1 MKYIEIHKTKTFK
14 YKLKLSNLLKSN
26 GGKTNGV
33 LGTCIYL
40 PWESGK
46 GKAAGCMG
54 WRKIPETGGEEKEKG
69 ILEEKMTILSKFLIF
84 DKQPGI
90 KKCSSCSGTG
100 KIELSD
106 KTSVGTAI
114 FYGLVITTLVF
125 SLMDMVGSTPN
136 YFINVPLFV
145 GSAILGMLTLAEYK
159 EQINQPTV
167 ENKKWEK
174 QL

>member
-1 MKYIEIHKTKTFK
+1 
-14 YKLKLSNLLKSN
+14 
-26 GGKTNGV
+26 
-33 LGTCIYL
+33 
-40 PWESGK
+40 
-46 GKAAGCMG
+46 
-54 WRKIPETGGEEKEKG
+54 
-69 ILEEKMTILSKFLIF
+69 MTILSKFLIF
-84 DKQPGI
+84 DQKPGI

-106 KTSVGTAI
+106 KTSVGTPI

-167 ENKKWEK
+167 ENKK
-174 QL
+174 